1 MLVATKKKADRG
13 KKVRRLA
20 RALVG
25 TVPPSRAVE
34 PKTSRK
40 KPKHKKPINEEGF

>member
-25 TVPPSRAVE
+25 TVPAARTVE
-34 PKTSRK
+34 PKTRRK
-40 KPKHKKPINEEGF
+40 KTKHKKPIDPEGF